1 MNLLMIIDKI
11 SILLNKTLLDM
22 TRLVQTAGLPGSK
35 KQPPYSLPVCNT
47 GYFEIFGQ
55 GGNEENKIMSSLG
68 FGIPIKVSKKRRKW
82 QSPKCVRGRRCG

>member
-1 MNLLMIIDKI
+1 MIIDKI

-22 TRLVQTAGLPGSK
+22 TRLVQTAGLPCSK

-55 GGNEENKIMSSLG
+55 GGNEENKIRSSLG
-68 FGIPIKVSKKRRKW
+68 FGIPIKV
-82 QSPKCVRGRRCG
+82 

>member
-1 MNLLMIIDKI
+1 MIIDKI

-55 GGNEENKIMSSLG
+55 GGNEENKIISSQG
-68 FGIPIKVSKKRRKW
+68 FGIPIKGSTRKEKNGSLPSV
-82 QSPKCVRGRRCG
+82 QV